1 MNFSISKV
9 RNVWLDQLF
18 IILLLFFIRGTY
30 QKQTDQPAVHQFPSR
45 ALQLC
50 QQFPVRVL
58 QIPGSTSDALI
69 NSDIWSN
76 ASCVFIS
83 NQLETEMIMLRVF
96 YN

>member
-1 MNFSISKV
+1 MNFSTSKV

-30 QKQTDQPAVHQFPSR
+30 QKQTDQPAVHLFPSR

-83 NQLETEMIMLRVF
+83 NQLETEMIMLRLF